1 MKNKSKN
8 WFANGNAFI
17 SLPVILITL
26 LVFVPMIS
34 ALFTSFQSGP
44 PTTMSFNGLG
54 NYQRMLSDST
64 FILIDPSTDHAVFG
78 FDRLEHTK

>member
-26 LVFVPMIS
+26 LVFVPMIGS
-34 ALFTSFQSGP
+34 EAE
-44 PTTMSFNGLG
+44 LG
-54 NYQRMLSDST
+54 FELPKT
-64 FILIDPSTDHAVFG
+64 PAA
-78 FDRLEHTK
+78 

>member
-34 ALFTSFQSGP
+34 SSFYVFPVG
-44 PTTMSFNGLG
+44 TADNDVI
-54 NYQRMLSDST
+54 QRFGKLSAD
-64 FILIDPSTDHAVFG
+64 A
-78 FDRLEHTK
+78 E